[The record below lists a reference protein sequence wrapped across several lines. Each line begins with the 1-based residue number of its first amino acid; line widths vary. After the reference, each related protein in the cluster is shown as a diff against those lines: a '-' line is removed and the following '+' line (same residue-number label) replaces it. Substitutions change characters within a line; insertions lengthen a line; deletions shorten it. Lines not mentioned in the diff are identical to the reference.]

1 MRFSPKGLIPFKIQ
15 TNFILDLFPEFL
27 IQNLEGFEVGQ
38 KMKKIP
44 IELISH
50 HAKFEFFWTFGR
62 S

>member
-38 KMKKIP
+38 KNEKN
-44 IELISH
+44 SN
-50 HAKFEFFWTFGR
+50 
-62 S
+62 